1 MPRPRA
7 MLLAALAVVHL
18 VPLSITAPAAATA
31 VVHDFSRDP
40 LSEAGPFP
48 AFAVRGPE
56 DAFVHDPAA
65 APRFAGDRRGSL
77 AVTYDSTRP
86 TSRLFVSLGRHL
98 TAQDDFVLGAVLTIR
113 PGIEADPFGFHPIA
127 FGLFNGSTTG
137 DDRTG
142 DLDDFRADTFDTL
155 EMAYFPNVSPL
166 FGGPYLSAAG
176 FGAPQGDDAFADF
189 AFGSVAAELQPGTT
203 WLVALRHDAEA
214 RTLTL
219 DVWESGSGGRWIA
232 RPGARVTADVSGLD
246 GFLVDTLGIAAYHDG
261 FNVFSQ
267 SGRSLRAVVDYDLLF
282 AAVLDDGPTPPLLR
296 RLPGLPRQE
305 R

>member
-7 MLLAALAVVHL
+7 MLLAALAVV
-18 VPLSITAPAAATA
+18 PLCVTAPAAATA

-40 LSEAGPFP
+40 LDGSGHLPVFST
-48 AFAVRGPE
+48 RGPA
-56 DAFVHDPAA
+56 DAFVHDPGA

-86 TSRLFVSLGRHL
+86 TARIFAPLERPL
-98 TAQDDFVLGAVLTIR
+98 TAGDDFVLGAVLTIR
-113 PGIEADPFGFHPIA
+113 TGMEADPFGFHPVA

-166 FGGPYLSAAG
+166 FGGPWLSAAG
-176 FGAPQGDDAFADF
+176 FGAPQGDDAFLDF
-189 AFGSVAAELQPGTT
+189 AFGSVAAAVQPGTT
-203 WLVALRHDAEA
+203 CLVMLRHDAQA

-219 DVWESGSGGRWIA
+219 DLWEAGEGGRWIA
-232 RPGARVTADVSGLD
+232 RPGARVTADLSGLD

-267 SGRSLRAVVDYDLLF
+267 SGRSLHAVVDYDLLF

-296 RLPGLPRQE
+296 RLPGVPRQE